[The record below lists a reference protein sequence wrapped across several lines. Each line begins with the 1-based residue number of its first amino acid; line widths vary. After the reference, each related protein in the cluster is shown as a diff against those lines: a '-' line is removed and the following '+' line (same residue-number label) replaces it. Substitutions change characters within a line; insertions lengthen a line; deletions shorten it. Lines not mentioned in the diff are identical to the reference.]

1 MDKGFG
7 NYVGGT
13 PPRIIQLR
21 KRIRGLTDADSMM
34 MEILNVFR
42 ETEFIPKVG
51 RYYTFVYLAKTPNLR
66 FDVHPLI
73 ACTEV
78 QRWGFKGFNFHW
90 NEMRNYTWM
99 EVAGPLHIVRNEEIS
114 YMREIPYARFLT
126 K

>member
-1 MDKGFG
+1 
-7 NYVGGT
+7 
-13 PPRIIQLR
+13 
-21 KRIRGLTDADSMM
+21 MM
-34 MEILNVFR
+34 MEIINVFR

>member
-1 MDKGFG
+1 MDKGSSK
-7 NYVGGT
+7 YIGGT

-21 KRIRGLTDADSMM
+21 KRIRGITDADSMM